1 MKSEYEIIDNAL
13 DVESFDNLQAWISSN
28 TFPWYHYEN
37 VAYDEDKE
45 SHRIH
50 QYEDKERLNLIKA
63 PLTKSQK
70 DYNFALGHMIY
81 NDGKMWC
88 GQETWD
94 IISPLLRLAK
104 VEELIRA
111 KVNYYPKT
119 SEIVHHKDHTDWR
132 FEHKGALFYLNDC
145 DGLTVLE
152 DGTEVESV
160 ANRLLLFDSSKPHHS
175 TTTTNADRR
184 LNINLNYF

>member
-1 MKSEYEIIDNAL
+1 M
-13 DVESFDNLQAWISSN
+13 VN
-28 TFPWYHYEN
+28 TGDDFTH
-37 VAYDEDKE
+37 
-45 SHRIH
+45 
-50 QYEDKERLNLIKA
+50 LNLRICPDLDTVMYTLSGESDVSKGWGR
-63 PLTKSQK
+63 K
-70 DYNFALGHMIY
+70 N
-81 NDGKMWC
+81 
-88 GQETWD
+88 ETWNML
-94 IISPLLRLAK
+94 SPLLRLAK
-104 VEELIRA
+104 VEKLIRA

>member
-1 MKSEYEIIDNAL
+1 MKSEYKIIDNAL
-13 DVESFDNLQAWISSN
+13 DVESFNNLQAWISSN
-28 TFPWYHYEN
+28 AFPWFHHGQ
-37 VAYDEDKE
+37 VAYDEDE
-45 SHRIH
+45 ELS
-50 QYEDKERLNLIKA
+50 QDEDEEYLNLRKLA
-63 PLTKSQK
+63 LTKSQK
-70 DYNFALGHMIY
+70 EYNFALVHMIY

-94 IISPLLRLAK
+94 MLSPLLRLTK

-152 DGTEVESV
+152 DGTEVESI

-184 LNINLNYF
+184 LNINVNYF

>member
-1 MKSEYEIIDNAL
+1 MKYEIIDNAL
-13 DVESFDNLQAWISSN
+13 DVESFDELQSWISSN
-28 TFPWYHYEN
+28 TFPWFHYGQ
-37 VAYDEDKE
+37 VAYDEDEVISSNSQNTRKT
-45 SHRIH
+45 
-50 QYEDKERLNLIKA
+50 Q
-63 PLTKSQK
+63 LTKLQK
-70 DYNFALGHMIY
+70 EYNFALVHMLY
-81 NDGKMWC
+81 NDGEFWC
-88 GQETWD
+88 TSETWD
-94 IISPLLRLAK
+94 VISPLLRLAK

-119 SEIVHHKDHTDWR
+119 SEIVHHKDHTDWG
-132 FEHKGALFYLNDC
+132 FEHRGAIFYINDC

-184 LNINLNYF
+184 LNINFNYF